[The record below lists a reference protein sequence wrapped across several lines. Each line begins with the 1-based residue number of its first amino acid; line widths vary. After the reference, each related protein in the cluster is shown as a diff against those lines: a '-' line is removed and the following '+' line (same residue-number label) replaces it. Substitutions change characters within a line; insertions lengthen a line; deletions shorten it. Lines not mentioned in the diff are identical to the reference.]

1 MDFTTVLSH
10 IMNAL
15 VDVYLPEPTL
25 LKSKMNILSRLY
37 RKQIDLPVA
46 LALIL

>member
-15 VDVYLPEPTL
+15 VEVNLPELTL

-37 RKQIDLPVA
+37 KKQIDLHVA
-46 LALIL
+46 LALIF